1 MPDMRKQRGRDNG
14 AKGLAASTS
23 YDARLKRKQE
33 LKREFFR
40 VALKDVEKEDW
51 NYLKSYGY
59 TAGKIFLEGLKS
71 CMNQLATKRVDESL
85 YGEYEAYLM
94 FSRKKTKYG
103 YRLEPRCFRAKLG
116 IAAVNYNRISI
127 ISLSPCPRG
136 DNMVVVR
143 YYKIGQRNEI
153 IRTKIYTVRKKVNH
167 IDEKILL
174 FFSNG
179 GNHT

>member
-1 MPDMRKQRGRDNG
+1 MRKQRGRDNA
-14 AKGLAASTS
+14 AKEKAASTS
-23 YDARLKRKQE
+23 YNARKKRKQG
-33 LKREFFR
+33 LKRDAFQ

-59 TAGKIFLEGLKS
+59 TAGKIFLEGIKS

-94 FSRKKTKYG
+94 FTRQKTNHG
-103 YRLEPRCFRAKLG
+103 YRLEPRVFKSKL
-116 IAAVNYNRISI
+116 APQAVNYNRVSI

-136 DNMVVVR
+136 DNMVVVK

-153 IRTKIYTVRKKVNH
+153 IRTKIYTVRKKVNR